1 VAGPRWEGDCLTRA
15 VKPISRSQMNDGYGA
30 DSGPSGG
37 DPRRPACDVPGAHPQ
52 RPLNV
57 DSRRSIAWDEFCAPG
72 RFQERSVL
80 AHSSRTGYKPGRVA
94 MGPIPAIS

>member
-1 VAGPRWEGDCLTRA
+1 
-15 VKPISRSQMNDGYGA
+15 MNDGYGA

-72 RFQERSVL
+72 RSKLLSGTVGPGAFLPYRVQ
-80 AHSSRTGYKPGRVA
+80 TGKGSN
-94 MGPIPAIS
+94 GSDTSH